1 MAYILDSSSLITPF
15 HQKQLASLAL
25 ARGWP
30 PDEAQT
36 KLEDF
41 LAKGISQG
49 LLRVARE
56 VHEEVMEGKGPSAD
70 FLKSMRGKYKLLEPG
85 EETLAYAA
93 EVVEFVRNHYEP
105 HYENPFADGA
115 DPYLLAYARQ
125 HGFVL
130 VSEERSYIPGLDN
143 PIPGVNAKI
152 QGPPKL
158 PFLAFV
164 YKVKCI
170 SLMTLLVERGW

>member
-15 HQKQLASLAL
+15 HQNQLASLAL
-25 ARGWP
+25 ARGWSL
-30 PDEAQT
+30 DEARA
-36 KLEDF
+36 KLENF
-41 LAKGISQG
+41 LSEGISQG

-56 VHEEVMEGKGPSAD
+56 VHEEVIKGPGAS
-70 FLKSMRGKYKLLEPG
+70 FLKSMRGKYKPLEPD
-85 EETLAYAA
+85 EETHYYAA
-93 EVVEFVRNHYEP
+93 EVSKFVRDHYEP
-105 HYENPFADGA
+105 QYEDRFARGA

-130 VSEERSYIPGLDN
+130 VTEERGYIPGL
-143 PIPGVNAKI
+143 GQRI

-170 SLMTLLVERGW
+170 SLMTLLVEQGW